1 MSTNNSTLHASA
13 DRPTPH
19 HPLITIIPAQAGWA
33 TVEAFFDD
41 DGRVDELYL
50 QPILAWRV
58 ETHVTNKNG
67 AELFESTTPIC
78 VEILSRAALGCIKTP
93 AGHFIFVEDCSFP
106 TEQQA
111 IDYFQTK
118 RARALRTAA
127 KDAARSIDE
136 STQP

>member
-1 MSTNNSTLHASA
+1 MSTNNVTIAPPAS
-13 DRPTPH
+13 RPTRH

-50 QPILAWRV
+50 QPILGWRV
-58 ETHVTNKNG
+58 ETHITNKG
-67 AELFESTTPIC
+67 DELFESTTPIC
-78 VEILSRAALGCIKTP
+78 VEILSSGASECIKTP

-106 TEQQA
+106 TEQGA

-118 RARALRTAA
+118 RERALRTAA
-127 KDAARSIDE
+127 EGAPV
-136 STQP
+136 TN